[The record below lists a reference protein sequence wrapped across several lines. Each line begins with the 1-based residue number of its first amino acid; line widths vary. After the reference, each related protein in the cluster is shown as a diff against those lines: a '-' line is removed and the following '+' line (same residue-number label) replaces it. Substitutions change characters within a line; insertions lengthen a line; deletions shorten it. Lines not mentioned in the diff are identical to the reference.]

1 MFGLGKKKGPKEV
14 SLNSGEYSFEVEPD
28 QNILDAALKAG
39 VAFPHDCRV
48 GSCGSCACKLTD
60 GKIKPTADF
69 SYVLDGKQLDDGMIL
84 ACQSRAQTPLSI
96 DVSIDGEAKVS
107 ATKKYM
113 GKVKKV
119 TSLTHDIMELTLEV
133 DGLEHTGAAGQYS
146 EVLVKQV
153 GSTRSYSFAKAPQNE
168 NSNELTF
175 YIRNVPK
182 GRFSRWLFGKDPTG
196 QKIEVNTPY
205 GSFYYRDGKG
215 TMVCIAGG
223 SGMSAVKAVL
233 EQAAIDQVQRDAV
246 FLFGA
251 RTQEDIY
258 CQAELEEIQK
268 KWNPDYKFEY
278 VYVLNM
284 EPEDSDWT
292 GARGL
297 VTDFLKSDYI
307 EKGKLD
313 MKACQ
318 GFLCGP
324 PPMIDAAIKEFTAE
338 GMPNEEI
345 FFDKFLDSGSK

>member
-1 MFGLGKKKGPKEV
+1 MLALMAKQKSVLQKNIWDQLKK
-14 SLNSGEYSFEVEPD
+14 L
-28 QNILDAALKAG
+28 
-39 VAFPHDCRV
+39 
-48 GSCGSCACKLTD
+48 
-60 GKIKPTADF
+60 
-69 SYVLDGKQLDDGMIL
+69 L
-84 ACQSRAQTPLSI
+84 A
-96 DVSIDGEAKVS
+96 
-107 ATKKYM
+107 
-113 GKVKKV
+113 
-119 TSLTHDIMELTLEV
+119 LTHDIMELTLEV

-168 NSNELTF
+168 NPNELTF

-182 GRFSRWLFGKDPTG
+182 GRFSRWLFSKIPTG

-307 EKGKLD
+307 EKGKTRYESVP
-313 MKACQ
+313 
-318 GFLCGP
+318 GFL
-324 PPMIDAAIKEFTAE
+324 MWAAT
-338 GMPNEEI
+338 
-345 FFDKFLDSGSK
+345 DD

>member
-1 MFGLGKKKGPKEV
+1 MIVELEV
-14 SLNSGEYSFEVEPD
+14 VDL
-28 QNILDAALKAG
+28 A
-39 VAFPHDCRV
+39 RV
-48 GSCGSCACKLTD
+48 NLTD

-84 ACQSRAQTPLSI
+84 ACQSRAQTPVSI

-113 GKVKKV
+113 GSVKKV

-307 EKGKLD
+307 EKGKTRYESVS
-313 MKACQ
+313 
-318 GFLCGP
+318 GFL
-324 PPMIDAAIKEFTAE
+324 MWTTTD
-338 GMPNEEI
+338 
-345 FFDKFLDSGSK
+345 D